1 MLYTCSHQFQKLCL
15 EKNTL
20 GSNTYSFSRI
30 SRIYRARKTHSEFAI
45 IGFSSS
51 RPMKTAFTSM
61 IRSYTI
67 TKALEKNTYSSV
79 FVTTYIKIRGKKRK
93 VSKLNLYLTGV
104 GPVGIGVCWGLT
116 GRGKGTNFEVDEVLT

>member
-1 MLYTCSHQFQKLCL
+1 
-15 EKNTL
+15 
-20 GSNTYSFSRI
+20 
-30 SRIYRARKTHSEFAI
+30 
-45 IGFSSS
+45 
-51 RPMKTAFTSM
+51 M

-79 FVTTYIKIRGKKRK
+79 FVTTYIKIRGKKKK